1 MWLFLV
7 PFIMVLPAAIMNVIL
22 ELKELLAHIF
32 PPPVMPC
39 TRSSGFEYMHLDD
52 LEDGLDDTDSYYDEL
67 EELSDEE
74 LLRRFRGRD
83 HRLFTDEVIA
93 SVKAER
99 QKSTNS

>member
-7 PFIMVLPAAIMNVIL
+7 PFIMVAPAAITNVIL
-22 ELKELLAHIF
+22 ELKEYRARTI

-39 TRSSGFEYMHLDD
+39 TKSSRFEYMDLDD

-67 EELSDEE
+67 EKLSDEE
-74 LLRRFRGRD
+74 LLRRFRGRE
-83 HRLFTDEVIA
+83 HRLFTDEVKA

-99 QKSTNS
+99 QKSKKS